1 MVINKTNK
9 DFKNNIEIENIIDKE
24 YSKKMNIK
32 EVLNITNRQDF
43 SNYFAKICRE
53 NKKIQLKKI
62 LKIHLDVHMEKKIF

>member
-9 DFKNNIEIENIIDKE
+9 DFKNNIEIENIIDKKKK
-24 YSKKMNIK
+24 KKMNIK
-32 EVLNITNRQDF
+32 E
-43 SNYFAKICRE
+43 ICRE